1 MLTSFG
7 YVPTSHRGSHV
18 RLRYENKDTGTSE
31 TSMSRCTTRWRSE
44 SSDPSQTSV
53 ALMTSMRGVWIDET
67 VVSDRTD
74 ASQDALDKHYHR
86 RSNLPDLYFYATVTT
101 PAYN

>member
-1 MLTSFG
+1 
-7 YVPTSHRGSHV
+7 
-18 RLRYENKDTGTSE
+18 
-31 TSMSRCTTRWRSE
+31 
-44 SSDPSQTSV
+44 
-53 ALMTSMRGVWIDET
+53 MTSMRGVWIDET